1 MHKKDNVSVYSEEKE
16 NSEDHVGDCKEIVDL
31 PVEDPVAES
40 DGSTISLKIKRRNTS
55 KKALES
61 VVKKPKKKAQQT
73 ANLSDTRYDV
83 VKYVFKKQMGWKTE
97 KDPENKNWDVWW
109 TDSAVQPEHLAKMN
123 PYQKINH
130 FPGMFAL
137 SRKNHLA
144 RNLKRL
150 KREFP
155 EYFKFFPPTWL
166 LPAERSDFNAQ
177 FVDRKPKTF
186 ILKPEASCQGRG
198 IFLIQHA
205 EEVPTNEHYV
215 AQRYMLRPHLI
226 DGLKYDLRIYVL
238 LAGID
243 PMRIFIHKEGL
254 ARFSTEPYVLPTKKN
269 KENMCVHL
277 TNYAINK
284 FNANFQQNENLDQK
298 DVGHKR
304 SQDAIW
310 DHMRENGEDVELL
323 WDEIKKM
330 VIKTIC
336 SAQPIISHHYKSCQP
351 DDYYQH
357 MCFEILGFDFLISNK
372 MKPMLLEI
380 NHTPSFSCD
389 SPLDRDVKARVIHDS
404 LQIMN
409 LTTKMKK
416 KQITIKKKE
425 LEQRVLTGKRAKRT
439 QEEKDL
445 LHKTC
450 QMERDE
456 WIYKNQGD
464 YELVYPYKNKEDEQ
478 EPYDEFIEQARQLY
492 LQSTGG
498 NRKTVKKDD
507 VVTIEAPKYKESS
520 SNNDKLGK
528 GLDQGLKPE
537 NSSNNLQKD
546 NLKTS
551 GYQNTQAADIIET
564 NQNNNLN
571 TSTSKPKISAKTDSN
586 LPPKPNKNPTN
597 LKQPVQQNNPNINS
611 AKKDVKVASERALK
625 DCKNV
630 SNNILSK
637 VITESDGKPN
647 NNEIHMKSD
656 IINGIIEEHIKI
668 ATQTEN
674 SVMNSNIPQKFKD
687 SHLSPMKLHPQKDKI
702 VGQNVATLRKST
714 SNGFDRQQIFHDQSI
729 PVNINHTIDGMNMCN
744 TSHSESGNNN
754 TGWHQMRASRESR
767 NHNNSNNGADRVITE
782 NQNNSSCV
790 QSNMNASTKDP
801 KESNSV
807 QSHAFRI
814 KDNAGSAYGKRK
826 EPNSHNNIPVIENNN
841 HHAQLMLGPQNPL
854 SNIQMENYRR
864 VNEEHGVGQLTE
876 ENRGHSVEKNRYIVK
891 NNLNYKE
898 SLTEIEDIMKRIKF
912 VDANNY
918 KKDPNYKK
926 VKNVAESTKNR
937 SAQLNVVPITPGLQG
952 FSQVN
957 IANGVQA
964 ISINNKQLAMQNYKG
979 GINPNN
985 IGPTTVKKYA
995 ISGKDF
1001 PINPEKASVR
1011 TTNQQGSFNR
1021 QDLKQIVKKLDESD
1035 AVLRKRLYAT
1045 LNNTQQQKQ
1054 PYKAPG
1060 APKRIDLSFT
1070 PNINSYQRG
1079 MSLPPHLKHVQQD
1092 YFIQNK

>member
-714 SNGFDRQQIFHDQSI
+714 SNGFDRQQIFHDQST

-1021 QDLKQIVKKLDESD
+1021 QD
-1035 AVLRKRLYAT
+1035 
-1045 LNNTQQQKQ
+1045 
-1054 PYKAPG
+1054 
-1060 APKRIDLSFT
+1060 
-1070 PNINSYQRG
+1070 
-1079 MSLPPHLKHVQQD
+1079 